1 MRMALLTGILLAGA
15 LAGCGSTPKP
25 GPPPP
30 PSSTSESGSGSAAP
44 GLPGASD
51 RPTPPRITLASEQ
64 LRLSELF
71 RGTPVVF
78 AMQSDGGLRVV
89 VPMRYCFEPGSTA
102 VKPPLA
108 AVLDRIAKSQLNEPT
123 RLRVAAAGDAG
134 AASATLARSRA
145 QGTIDYLAAQ
155 GIKPSRSTLYA
166 ATRIEGV
173 EIVVAES
180 ATR

>member
-1 MRMALLTGILLAGA
+1 MALLHGALLAGA
-15 LAGCGSTPKP
+15 LGVLAGCASAPKP
-25 GPPPP
+25 GATA
-30 PSSTSESGSGSAAP
+30 PSTAASAASAASGSPSGSAGSAAP
-44 GLPGASD
+44 Q
-51 RPTPPRITLASEQ
+51 RVTLASEQ

-89 VPMRYCFEPGSTA
+89 VPMRYCFEPGSNA

-108 AVLDRIAKSQLNEPT
+108 AVLDRLAKSQLNEAT

-134 AASATLARSRA
+134 ATAPALARSRA
-145 QGTIDYLAAQ
+145 QGTIGYLAAH
-155 GIKPSRSTLYA
+155 GIKPSRSTVYA
-166 ATRIEGV
+166 ATHIEGV

>member
-1 MRMALLTGILLAGA
+1 MRKALLTGVLLAGA

-25 GPPPP
+25 GSAPPPFP
-30 PSSTSESGSGSAAP
+30 VSQAAAP
-44 GLPGASD
+44 AAPDAND
-51 RPTPPRITLASEQ
+51 RPMPSRITLASEQ

-89 VPMRYCFEPGSTA
+89 VPMRYCFEPGNAA

-134 AASATLARSRA
+134 VSAPALARSRA
-145 QGTIDYLAAQ
+145 QGTIDYLAAH
-155 GIKPSRSTLYA
+155 GIKPSRMAAYA
-166 ATRIEGV
+166 AARIEGV

-180 ATR
+180 TPR